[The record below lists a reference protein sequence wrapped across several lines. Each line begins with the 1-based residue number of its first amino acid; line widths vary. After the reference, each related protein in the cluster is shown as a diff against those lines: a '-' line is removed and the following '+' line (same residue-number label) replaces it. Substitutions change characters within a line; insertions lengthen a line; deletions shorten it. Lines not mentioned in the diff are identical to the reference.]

1 MFEIF
6 KKSGKSSLKR
16 KKFGSFFY
24 NFWNNH
30 FGLFFV
36 AFSIILVSLGSY
48 VWYRN
53 IYLDRWDSEEKN
65 KYKIGKNEEVEFK
78 EQLFQNVLD
87 MSEKKKKLYEEKTE
101 EVRDI
106 FSSYI
111 KIENEE
117 LKQEEEISE
126 AGTTNS
132 TDSIE
137 PTKTTE
143 KTGENVNL

>member
-6 KKSGKSSLKR
+6 KKSGRSSLKR

-36 AFSIILVSLGSY
+36 AFSIIIVSLGSY

-78 EQLFQNVLD
+78 EQLFQNVID
-87 MSEKKKKLYEEKTE
+87 MSEKKKELYEKETE

-111 KIENEE
+111 KIENKEV
-117 LKQEEEISE
+117 KQEEGVDE
-126 AGTTNS
+126 AET
-132 TDSIE
+132 TDSTGLTK

-143 KTGENVNL
+143 TTGSNVNP